1 MNIRG
6 EEVDGRDGGLNESTV
21 DSRRDIEL
29 ESRLDEILTLSELLG
44 REDSVSEGGNLARIS
59 QDRNWRRPRCIRE
72 KKRERKGE
80 REKRRKRERERDKE
94 RESRYILWKMD
105 RRRCRCVM
113 PVAGNGWTVAG
124 ALVYVR
130 GEQ

>member
-29 ESRLDEILTLSELLG
+29 ESRLDEILTLSELSG

-59 QDRNWRRPRCIRE
+59 QDRNWRKPRCIR
-72 KKRERKGE
+72 GE
-80 REKRRKRERERDKE
+80 REIERERDEE
-94 RESRYILWKMD
+94 REREKEKEIKSERVDIFSGRWMD
-105 RRRCRCVM
+105 VDVGVM

-124 ALVYVR
+124 ALV
-130 GEQ
+130 